1 MFCGRS
7 RMPSVVIVK
16 NTTTAMRAMKMPF
29 LPRSPRMLLNHRVNL
44 LSGGLTSA
52 PAAGDSV
59 ASALVQRCSDG
70 VIERARLGD
79 QKRVARCDLES
90 GCDPH
95 RRAQISADREDA
107 DGANESNRALGS
119 QHPRYC
125 VSQRFGIGTIRDR
138 DRNRSA
144 ELFGGS
150 DGEARQRV
158 GARRPRQ
165 RIRRIFLRILP
176 LSGRSRQDEGLVSSD
191 RRPELDALPSSL
203 ETLTDVP
210 ATWAAF
216 ATEAGLAGP
225 WRASDGTVAGFR
237 TAVLAQR
244 RGIRVLSRALAA
256 ALRITA
262 DLGLDL
268 VVDPMTAGAVA
279 LHAQGAGPFERR
291 AVVAGHT
298 IRATDAD

>member
-1 MFCGRS
+1 M
-7 RMPSVVIVK
+7 
-16 NTTTAMRAMKMPF
+16 
-29 LPRSPRMLLNHRVNL
+29 
-44 LSGGLTSA
+44 
-52 PAAGDSV
+52 
-59 ASALVQRCSDG
+59 
-70 VIERARLGD
+70 
-79 QKRVARCDLES
+79 
-90 GCDPH
+90 
-95 RRAQISADREDA
+95 AD
-107 DGANESNRALGS
+107 
-119 QHPRYC
+119 
-125 VSQRFGIGTIRDR
+125 
-138 DRNRSA
+138 
-144 ELFGGS
+144 
-150 DGEARQRV
+150 
-158 GARRPRQ
+158 
-165 RIRRIFLRILP
+165 FLRFLP

-191 RRPELDALPSSL
+191 RRPELDALLSSL

-216 ATEAGLAGP
+216 ATDAGLAGP
-225 WRASDGTVAGFR
+225 WRASDRTVAGFR

-298 IRATDAD
+298 IRATDADWAFGSGPVLEGTAQKIAGFLLGVTDDPPRPPAAAPGPPGLGASPE